1 MSWLSSALKR
11 SKRKGTGIYSWGKS
25 SALQTVVQS
34 IPLAGDLLSAGLT
47 GLSSSSDK
55 SRRKSRQRGKQSV
68 EFVLK
73 DGTRIK
79 T

>member
-1 MSWLSSALKR
+1 MSWLSKALGR
-11 SKRKGTGIYSWGKS
+11 SKKRGTGIYSWGKS
-25 SALQTVVQS
+25 SALQTVVSS
-34 IPLAGDLLSAGLT
+34 IPLAGDLLSAGLSS
-47 GLSSSSDK
+47 LSSSSDK

-68 EFVLK
+68 EFTLK